1 MKANTKSTDSM
12 AIMAKATEM
21 SAENAVSVRSNEIVC
36 ALGNLPELTK
46 AVRDGDLSTISVL
59 CARLFYLN
67 SDQESRV
74 TSPLMAS

>member
-1 MKANTKSTDSM
+1 MKANTTSRDSV
-12 AIMAKATEM
+12 AITAKPSEM
-21 SAENAVSVRSNEIVC
+21 RAENPPLVRSDEIVC

-67 SDQESRV
+67 SDQESPV